1 MHLLIW
7 QVWLASYLA
16 IIGAMSVL
24 SSIRT
29 CFCPRS
35 ARMARWYAI
44 ILGVAAGLAALACV
58 VAAWMLSSAEPEA
71 GGKLEV
77 GLPLTQQ

>member
-1 MHLLIW
+1 
-7 QVWLASYLA
+7 
-16 IIGAMSVL
+16 
-24 SSIRT
+24 
-29 CFCPRS
+29 
-35 ARMARWYAI
+35 MARWYAI